1 MRNLLKIKNGKN
13 IIFLLLIFNQFLFNS
28 YALSKKKIYKF
39 DPGKDNLTN
48 KNYKNTKILLTESP
62 NFNEESLTEYA
73 EDIEKYIENIYELNN
88 LENLKKIKQLPAINN
103 NLNKSDKDFINNDIE
118 NKNSPSDKEDY
129 SGELKNKKEIIKQ
142 PVEDSIYKDY

>member
-48 KNYKNTKILLTESP
+48 KTYRDTKILLTESP

-73 EDIEKYIENIYELNN
+73 EDIEKYIENIYKLNN
-88 LENLKKIKQLPAINN
+88 LENFKEKTKQLPAINN
-103 NLNKSDKDFINNDIE
+103 NLDNFDKDFINNDIE
-118 NKNSPSDKEDY
+118 NKKSPSDKEDY
-129 SGELKNKKEIIKQ
+129 GIKIKEIIKR
-142 PVEDSIYKDY
+142 PMGIPLIKI

>member
-39 DPGKDNLTN
+39 DHGKDNLTN
-48 KNYKNTKILLTESP
+48 KTYRNTKILLTESP

-88 LENLKKIKQLPAINN
+88 LEN
-103 NLNKSDKDFINNDIE
+103 F
-118 NKNSPSDKEDY
+118 
-129 SGELKNKKEIIKQ
+129 
-142 PVEDSIYKDY
+142 